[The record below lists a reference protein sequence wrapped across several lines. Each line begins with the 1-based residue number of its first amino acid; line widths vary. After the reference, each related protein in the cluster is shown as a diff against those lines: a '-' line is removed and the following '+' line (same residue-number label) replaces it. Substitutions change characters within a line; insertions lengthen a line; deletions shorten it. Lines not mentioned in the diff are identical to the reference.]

1 MVFSRNDDADD
12 VGADDHDDGDEGGQ
26 IVVADE

>member
-12 VGADDHDDGDEGGQ
+12 VGAGDHDDGDEGGQ
-26 IVVADE
+26 RVVDDE

>member
-12 VGADDHDDGDEGGQ
+12 VVADDHDDGDEGGQ
-26 IVVADE
+26 RVVDDE

>member
-12 VGADDHDDGDEGGQ
+12 VGADDHDGGDEGGQ
-26 IVVADE
+26 RVVDDE

>member
-1 MVFSRNDDADD
+1 MDFSRNGDADD

-26 IVVADE
+26 RVVDDE

>member
-12 VGADDHDDGDEGGQ
+12 IGADNHYGEEGGQ
-26 IVVADE
+26 IVVDDE